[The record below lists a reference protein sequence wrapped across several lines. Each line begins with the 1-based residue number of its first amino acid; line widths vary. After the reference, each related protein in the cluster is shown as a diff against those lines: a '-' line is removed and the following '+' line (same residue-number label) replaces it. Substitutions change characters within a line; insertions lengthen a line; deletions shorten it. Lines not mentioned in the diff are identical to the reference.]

1 LQKIVALIIT
11 DGSNQFVL
19 EESEMHKNNENIY
32 QGTEMALA
40 LVVLLLNFLIL
51 AAVVGIVWSMQ
62 LLIAPGASLSIAV
75 GETLWR

>member
-1 LQKIVALIIT
+1 
-11 DGSNQFVL
+11 
-19 EESEMHKNNENIY
+19 MHKNNKNIY

-62 LLIAPGASLSIAV
+62 LLIAPSAPLSIAV